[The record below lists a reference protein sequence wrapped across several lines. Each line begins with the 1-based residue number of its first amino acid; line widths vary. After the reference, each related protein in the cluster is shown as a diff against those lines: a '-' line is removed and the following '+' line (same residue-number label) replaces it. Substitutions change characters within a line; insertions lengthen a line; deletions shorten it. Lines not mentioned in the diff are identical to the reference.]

1 MAFRGRRPGN
11 RGRNSYRDSQRN
23 NRKET
28 PRSAMLNISR
38 LGGFKYDLK
47 EIIRR
52 SQIDQSFAPS
62 FIASIVAKASRI
74 SIQDA
79 KTYVKEIKEVGKYS
93 DIVSNE
99 ICGLLDYYS
108 KYR

>member
-1 MAFRGRRPGN
+1 
-11 RGRNSYRDSQRN
+11 
-23 NRKET
+23 
-28 PRSAMLNISR
+28 MLNISR

-52 SQIDQSFAPS
+52 SQMDETFAPS

-79 KTYVKEIKEVGKYS
+79 KSYVKEAKDIGKYS
-93 DIVSNE
+93 DAVTNE

>member
-1 MAFRGRRPGN
+1 
-11 RGRNSYRDSQRN
+11 
-23 NRKET
+23 
-28 PRSAMLNISR
+28 MLNISR

>member
-1 MAFRGRRPGN
+1 
-11 RGRNSYRDSQRN
+11 
-23 NRKET
+23 
-28 PRSAMLNISR
+28 MLNISR

-52 SQIDQSFAPS
+52 SQIDESFAPS
-62 FIASIVAKASRI
+62 FIASIVAKASRM
-74 SIQDA
+74 SIKDA
-79 KTYVKEIKEVGKYS
+79 KTYVKEVKDVGKYS
-93 DIVSNE
+93 DAVSNE

>member
-1 MAFRGRRPGN
+1 MAFRGRRPDT
-11 RGRNSYRDSQRN
+11 RGRNGYRDSQRN
-23 NRKET
+23 NRKDT
-28 PRSAMLNISR
+28 PRMAMLNIGR
-38 LGGFKYDLK
+38 LGGFKYDLR
-47 EIIRR
+47 EIVRR
-52 SQIDQSFAPS
+52 SQIDESFAPS

-79 KTYVKEIKEVGKYS
+79 KTYVKETKDVGKYS
-93 DIVSNE
+93 DAVSNE